1 MTKVGP
7 LEVDVDLNALRP
19 LFAYDDGLLP
29 DINFNFSGARVV
41 ADAYERIKRRATALS
56 AGGACYWSKQRQTVC
71 PIEFADNPA
80 AHVLSGDCDAFHVVF
95 TGLRSAEGIPIPDL
109 GVFVLDGDYL
119 SLDYR
124 MGSHWTVEAIAGLLD
139 LMAEMAS
146 LSAHTIVSHERN
158 LRDPHG
164 EILLSAFNQWRRER
178 RKTPVKAGA
187 ADRPNVLVVEDEHL
201 IGLFIQD
208 ALETAGFN
216 VALTATAGEAR
227 QKLYPDMAAFQAAVI
242 DVGLPDE
249 SGDVLAREIRARQ
262 SDFPIVIAT
271 GRQHSEI
278 ADLLT
283 CDPKVLAIAKPYD
296 GPVLVSALATVDV
309 HPSEQLHSH

>member
-1 MTKVGP
+1 MAP

-29 DINFNFSGARVV
+29 DINFNFTGAHVV
-41 ADAYERIKRRATALS
+41 ANAYAQIQRRAKGLS
-56 AGGACYWSKQRQTVC
+56 VAGGCYWSKQRQTIC
-71 PIEFADNPA
+71 PIEFGDNPA
-80 AHVLSGDCDAFHVVF
+80 EHLLTGECDAFHVVF

-109 GVFVLDGDYL
+109 GVFVLDSDYL

-124 MGSHWTVEAIAGLLD
+124 MGAHWTETAIAGLLD
-139 LMAEMAS
+139 LMDEIAA

-164 EILLSAFNQWRRER
+164 EILLSAFNQWRMAR
-178 RKTPVKAGA
+178 RKTRAQHASPE
-187 ADRPNVLVVEDEHL
+187 RPNVLVVEDEQL

-216 VALTATAGEAR
+216 VALTATASEAR

-249 SGDVLAREIRARQ
+249 SGDVLAREIRALQ
-262 SDFPIVIAT
+262 SNFPIVIAT
-271 GRQHSEI
+271 GRPESEF
-278 ADLLT
+278 AALLT
-283 CDPKVLAIAKPYD
+283 RDPKVLAIAKPYD
-296 GPVLVSALATVDV
+296 APVLVSALATVDV
-309 HPSEQLHSH
+309 HPREPSHSH